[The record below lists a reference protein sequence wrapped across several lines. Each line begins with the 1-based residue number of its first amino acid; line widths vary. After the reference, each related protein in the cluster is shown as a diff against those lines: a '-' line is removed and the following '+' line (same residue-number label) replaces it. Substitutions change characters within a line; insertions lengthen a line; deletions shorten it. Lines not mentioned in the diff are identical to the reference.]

1 MVEMVSADYICLT
14 NHEYV
19 KITGR
24 PAAGLP
30 GAEGAGR

>member
-1 MVEMVSADYICLT
+1 MVEMNRGDYICLT

-30 GAEGAGR
+30 GAEGTGG